1 MEWTRSTASGTD
13 LPARVTPLAKK
24 NKAIASMA
32 SDSSKSRPPLT
43 AVPSRGNLLRI
54 EAESPAHRS
63 PVPSD
68 ASPGE
73 PFSLP
78 TRIFGP

>member
-1 MEWTRSTASGTD
+1 MDAFHGERNR
-13 LPARVTPLAKK
+13 PAREGNSPSQK